1 MKNSKENIKSSKNF
15 AKEYLKELEKVREE
29 IDLIKINFVT
39 DLLQDLYENKK
50 TLYVCGNGGSAA
62 IANHFA
68 CDHLKGIRE
77 KTNIRPKV
85 YSLSSNIELISA
97 ISNDI
102 KFDDIF
108 SFQLSSFADE
118 DDCLLT
124 ISSSGSSKN
133 IIKAIKWAKKN
144 NLKTISLNG
153 FNGGKASKISD
164 VSINVSS
171 KNYGIIEDIHQTI
184 MHILAQI
191 LIKKNSSRKP

>member
-1 MKNSKENIKSSKNF
+1 MKNSKNNIKSPKNF
-15 AKEYLKELEKVREE
+15 AKEYFRELEKVRKE
-29 IDLIKINFVT
+29 IDFIKISFVT
-39 DLLQDLYENKK
+39 DLLQDLYKNNK

-77 KTNIRPKV
+77 KINIRPKV
-85 YSLSSNIELISA
+85 HSLSSNIELITA

-108 SFQLSSFADE
+108 TFQLSSLANKY
-118 DDCLLT
+118 DCLLT

-171 KNYGIIEDIHQTI
+171 NNYGIIEDIHQTI
-184 MHILAQI
+184 MHILAQS
-191 LIKKNSSRKP
+191 LIKKNSSKKP

>member
-1 MKNSKENIKSSKNF
+1 MLKKKKYKILKNYCDDYFNELNTCVSEQTQKN
-15 AKEYLKELEKVREE
+15 LKKITDFL
-29 IDLIKINFVT
+29 LIK
-39 DLLQDLYENKK
+39 YRKK
-50 TLYVCGNGGSAA
+50 NIFVCGNGGSAA

-77 KTNIRPKV
+77 KTNIGPKV
-85 YSLSSNIELISA
+85 YSLSSNIELITA

-108 SFQLSSFADE
+108 TFQLSSLAE
-118 DDCLLT
+118 KNDCLLT

-171 KNYGIIEDIHQTI
+171 NNYGIIEDIHQTI
-184 MHILAQI
+184 MHILAQS
-191 LIKKNSSRKP
+191 LIKKNSFKKT

>member
-164 VSINVSS
+164 VSINVSC

-184 MHILAQI
+184 MHILAQS
-191 LIKKNSSRKP
+191 LIKKNSSKKT

>member
-1 MKNSKENIKSSKNF
+1 MKNSKNNIKSPKNF
-15 AKEYLKELEKVREE
+15 AKEYFRELEKVRKE
-29 IDLIKINFVT
+29 IDFIKISFVT
-39 DLLQDLYENKK
+39 DLLQDLYKNNK

-77 KTNIRPKV
+77 KINIRPKV
-85 YSLSSNIELISA
+85 HSLSSNIELITA

-108 SFQLSSFADE
+108 TFQLSSLANKY
-118 DDCLLT
+118 DCLLT

-164 VSINVSS
+164 MSINVFS

-184 MHILAQI
+184 MHILAQS
-191 LIKKNSSRKP
+191 LIKKNSSRKA